1 MPSILPM
8 TTPFYQLLY
17 LSSATPELTEEALLQ
32 LLSDSQSRNA
42 KRGITGLLLHS
53 DGNII
58 QIIEGEKS
66 AVEELYSKINRDSR
80 HTGAMVLSRREVAER
95 DFPEY
100 KMGFRRT
107 KMETLAAHIPG
118 FSNLVDKG
126 KISDEQLNGLSIL
139 VSTFLKTFA
148 RSTGIQTD
156 S

>member
-1 MPSILPM
+1 M
-8 TTPFYQLLY
+8 TTSFYQLLY

-58 QIIEGEKS
+58 QVIEGAKED
-66 AVEELYSKINRDSR
+66 VEALYKKISHDSR
-80 HTGAMVLSRREVAER
+80 HTGAMVLSRREVAKR

-107 KMETLAAHIPG
+107 KIETLDTHIPG
-118 FSNLVDKG
+118 FSNLVDNG
-126 KISDEQLNGLSIL
+126 RISNEQLNGLSAL
-139 VSTFLKTFA
+139 VSTFIKTFA
-148 RSTGIQTD
+148 RSTGIRTEHSQ
-156 S
+156 